1 MSHFAVLVAGKDPE
15 ALLAPFHEFEC
26 TGQDDEYVKDI
37 DITEDARSEFDQA
50 KKLVIKALDGTV
62 KSAYDDCF
70 YREPTTEEL
79 EAIGRKKGSG
89 SNGQIQWTSKDW
101 SDGKGYRAKVRFIPE
116 GCEELMV
123 QEEDFVTWLTEYYG
137 YSPVDSRVSPDLEE
151 THKYGY
157 FVVQGDVVLKVI
169 DRTNPNKKWDWYQ
182 IGGRWAGGL
191 KLKRGAKGL
200 YGAKGVAASCSNDA
214 EGYASQCLKGDI
226 DVEGMRQEAA
236 LKAGEKWEIARSFT
250 NGKTWKSFDEVR
262 AESGSTD
269 VAREV
274 YWAQPGLKEMSE
286 ALGPFHDLKQYTE
299 PKDVLVDKARR
310 SAVSF
315 FAYLDAHGWEG
326 RGEMLMFG
334 CVKDEQDKAS
344 WADKFNAWF
353 DALSDDTVIT
363 LVDCHI

>member
-37 DITEDARSEFDQA
+37 DITESARSEFDQA
-50 KKLVIKALDGTV
+50 KKLVIKAPDGTV
-62 KSAYDDCF
+62 KCAYDDCF
-70 YREPTTEEL
+70 YRDPSPEETK
-79 EAIGRKKGSG
+79 EIGRIAGTG
-89 SNGQIQWTSKDW
+89 GNGRIQWASKDW
-101 SDGKGYRAKVRFIPE
+101 YDSKGYRTKIHFIPE
-116 GCEELMV
+116 GCEEQMV
-123 QEEDFVTWLTEYYG
+123 QEEDFKAWLADYYG
-137 YSPVDSRVSPDLEE
+137 YKPVDSQAAPDLKEA
-151 THKYGY
+151 HKYGY
-157 FVVQGDVVLKVI
+157 FVVQGDIVLKVV

-191 KLKRGAKGL
+191 KLKPGTKGL
-200 YGAKGVAASCSNDA
+200 YGERGVAASCSNDA

-226 DVEGMRQEAA
+226 DVEGMREEAA
-236 LKAGEKWEIARSFT
+236 RKAGEKWEIARGFT
-250 NGKTWKSFDEVR
+250 AGKTWKSFDEVK
-262 AESGSTD
+262 AESGSID

-274 YWAQPGLKEMSE
+274 YWAQPGLEEMSK
-286 ALGPFHDLKQYTE
+286 AFGPFHDLEQYTE

-315 FAYLDAHGWEG
+315 FAFLDARGWEES
-326 RGEMLMFG
+326 GEMPMFAS
-334 CVKDEQDKAS
+334 VKDEQDKAS
-344 WADKFNAWF
+344 WVDKFNAWF